1 MNWNEENISCWISEN
16 VKSARFIEKLNTKH
30 GIYIKVTCPT
40 CNKVFERDWYIYR
53 KNKRFLCCDCLLEQN
68 KQKNDNTKRKFQKFT
83 RRIST
88 NKKHLEP

>member
-40 CNKVFERDWYIYR
+40 CNKVFERDWYI
-53 KNKRFLCCDCLLEQN
+53 
-68 KQKNDNTKRKFQKFT
+68 
-83 RRIST
+83 
-88 NKKHLEP
+88 